1 MSQRADADAVANGAT
16 SVRSGDNANA
26 ALDGGPDAHLIEHRT
41 ESTTQL
47 SGGFLTVRLDTVRL
61 PDGRQATRQYIQHPG
76 AVAVL
81 PIADDGR
88 IVMVRQ
94 YRYAVGKVLIE
105 VPAGKLDPNESVLDC
120 GRRELVEETGYTAT
134 EWARAGVFHNAAA
147 YSTEGIEI
155 WFARGLVP
163 GPQRLDD
170 GEFVAVCLLAESE
183 LDALARSGSISDMK
197 TMIALQWLQQWR
209 AGRWPLVWQ
218 SVHAIALGA
227 SASAQNPAGR

>member
-1 MSQRADADAVANGAT
+1 MGPHADD
-16 SVRSGDNANA
+16 
-26 ALDGGPDAHLIEHRT
+26 HLIEHPVD
-41 ESTTQL
+41 SITQL
-47 SGGFLTVRLDTVRL
+47 DGGFLTVKLDTVRL

-81 PIADDGR
+81 PILDDGR

-94 YRYAVGKVLIE
+94 YRYAVDAVLIE
-105 VPAGKLDPNESVLDC
+105 VPAGKLDANESVLDC
-120 GRRELVEETGYTAT
+120 GRRELLEETGYSAT

-155 WFARGLVP
+155 WFARGLVA

-170 GEFVAVCLLAESE
+170 GEFVEVCLATEAE
-183 LDALARSGSISDMK
+183 LDTLASSGGISDMK

-218 SVHAIALGA
+218 VVAQEVPHAVSQDPA
-227 SASAQNPAGR
+227 SAAFAPVGR

>member
-1 MSQRADADAVANGAT
+1 MGPH
-16 SVRSGDNANA
+16 
-26 ALDGGPDAHLIEHRT
+26 PDAHLIEHRVD
-41 ESTTQL
+41 SITQL
-47 SGGFLTVRLDTVRL
+47 DGGFLTVKLDTVGL

-81 PIADDGR
+81 PILDDGR

-105 VPAGKLDPNESVLDC
+105 VPAGKLDAHESVLDC
-120 GRRELVEETGYTAT
+120 GRRELLEETGYTAT
-134 EWARAGVFHNAAA
+134 EWARAGVFNNAAA

-170 GEFVAVCLLAESE
+170 GEFVEVCLHTETE
-183 LDALARSGSISDMK
+183 LDALACGGGISDMK

-218 SVHAIALGA
+218 VVAQDVAQEVSQEVSQAPSPAA
-227 SASAQNPAGR
+227 SAAVGR

>member
-1 MSQRADADAVANGAT
+1 MG
-16 SVRSGDNANA
+16 
-26 ALDGGPDAHLIEHRT
+26 LHPDAHLIEHRVD
-41 ESTTQL
+41 SITQL
-47 SGGFLTVRLDTVRL
+47 DGGFLTVKLDTVGL

-81 PIADDGR
+81 PILDDGR

-105 VPAGKLDPNESVLDC
+105 VPAGKLDAHESVLDC
-120 GRRELVEETGYTAT
+120 GRRELLEETGYTAT

-170 GEFVAVCLLAESE
+170 GEFVEVCLLTEGE
-183 LDALARSGSISDMK
+183 LDALASSGGISDMK

-209 AGRWPLVWQ
+209 AGRWPLAWQ
-218 SVHAIALGA
+218 AVPANLPDA
-227 SASAQNPAGR
+227 SATAPNPAGR